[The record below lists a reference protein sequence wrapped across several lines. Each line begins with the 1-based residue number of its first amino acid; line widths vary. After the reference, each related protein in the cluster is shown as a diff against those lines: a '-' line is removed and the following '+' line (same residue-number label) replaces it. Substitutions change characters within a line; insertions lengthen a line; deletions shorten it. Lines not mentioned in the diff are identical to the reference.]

1 MAVYSGPIRSIAVSS
16 EKYSQASIQAL
27 LERLDGEAFVQ
38 QLGLGNGDFAHSTQE
53 DEIRCYCPV
62 CRDRG
67 KMTFIIEC
75 LTRRAY
81 CANLYCDASNMNAGG
96 GNLIELFALAKG
108 LSHEDAV
115 EQLAKSLEISLIKRQ
130 EPGAAIEART
140 ENFEFVEVA
149 RYEQG
154 EDSDK
159 LEPAP
164 IAFGNQ
170 KALGRGVY
178 IQLSQLEDFVAKFHT
193 NVYWSHFRYG
203 TNEPTQIESLANQG
217 QLATLGDYYVVFNA
231 SSSAEIVHAINQA
244 IDLVERLKENYDV
257 PYDAV
262 YVFYTNHNIEVHVDG
277 TVFGITPTQNLPE
290 IFRRMTCAII
300 GVDPLKPERS
310 AAFSQ
315 IDLNVYR
322 HDFLTPV
329 PGTMLSAGNREIY
342 KIRMS
347 YSAFKKMSYQRLHE
361 FSLRRPDLP
370 PRERWDSL
378 VTKARDFF
386 ASVKSSMQ
394 RDSQLDE
401 GDTIASL
408 FYRVQESHSEIATL
422 RQLAPTLLR
431 RLFDENRQLL
441 YAHSGVLNRALG
453 GGLYPGQVYVVAGF
467 PGSGTSTFVLQLM
480 NYIASQQN
488 VQCLFIGLQRGVEE
502 VFKRSLSNLG
512 KIPANEIDD
521 KRRNPAEL
529 YEDKDFNR
537 RIFAAYERY
546 QQFASNI
553 TILEGAAAANLSR
566 ISNFIREKREDIKA
580 KTGRASNMLLV
591 VDSLQLLV
599 AMMRSLYLHNRMAG
613 SEAEGETEYSQWDVD
628 SLTSRLKA
636 LARELDITIIATFEH
651 FVSHRTLASQLSEND
666 PAYRQLLNSTQ
677 FADTVMMLSRQGA
690 SLLNLRDYFRTS
702 LAGTPLEN
710 RVGPLSD
717 NLARLEGDYRQTK
730 EFRALRSE
738 FAVLDILKNRNGTRD
753 KVLYVYHKPISLF
766 EPIDYHGEVPHLPL

>member
-1 MAVYSGPIRSIAVSS
+1 MGVYSGPLRSVTVSS
-16 EKYSQASIQAL
+16 DKYSQASIQAL
-27 LERLDGEAFVQ
+27 LERLDGEAFVH
-38 QLGLGNGDFAHSTQE
+38 QLGMSNGDFAHNSEE

-67 KMTFIIEC
+67 KMTFIVEC
-75 LTRRAY
+75 ATRRAY

-108 LSHEDAV
+108 LSYEDAV
-115 EQLAKSLEISLIKRQ
+115 EQLAKHLEISLVKRQ
-130 EPGAAIEART
+130 EPGAVPESRL

-149 RYEQG
+149 HYEPSEEG
-154 EDSDK
+154 DK

-164 IAFGNQ
+164 LAFGNQ
-170 KALGRGVY
+170 KTLGRGVY
-178 IQLSQLEDFVAKFHT
+178 IQLTQLDDFLAKFHN
-193 NVYWSHFRYG
+193 NVYWSHFRFA
-203 TNEPTQIESLANQG
+203 TNEAQQIESQANQG
-217 QLATLGDYYVVFNA
+217 QLTTVGDYYVVFNA

-257 PYDAV
+257 PYEAV
-262 YVFYTNHNIEVHVDG
+262 YVFYTNRNIEVHVDAP
-277 TVFGITPTQNLPE
+277 VFGAGPSANLPE
-290 IFRRMTCAII
+290 TYRRMTCAIV
-300 GVDPLKPERS
+300 GADAHKPERT

-315 IDLNVYR
+315 IDLSVYQ
-322 HDFLTPV
+322 HNFLTPI
-329 PGTMLSAGNREIY
+329 PGSLLSAGNREIY

-370 PRERWDSL
+370 PRERWETPA
-378 VTKARDFF
+378 TKARDFYN
-386 ASVKSSMQ
+386 SIKSSLQ

-408 FYRVQESHSEIATL
+408 FYRVQEAQGEIATL

-441 YAHSGVLNRALG
+441 YAHSNPLNRALG

-480 NYIASQQN
+480 NHIASQQN

-512 KIPANEIDD
+512 RIPASEIDD
-521 KRRNPAEL
+521 KRRNPADL

-546 QQFASNI
+546 QTFAENI

-566 ISNFIREKREDIKA
+566 IGTFIREKREDIRA

-599 AMMRSLYLHNRMAG
+599 AMMRSQYLHSRMAG
-613 SEAEGETEYSQWDVD
+613 EVEGEVEQGQWDVD
-628 SLTSRLKA
+628 ALTSRLKA
-636 LARELDITIIATFEH
+636 LARELDITVLATFEH
-651 FVSHRTLASQLSEND
+651 FLTHRTLASQLSESD
-666 PAYRQLLNSTQ
+666 PAYRQLLNSSQ

-717 NLARLEGDYRQTK
+717 NLARLENDYRQTK

-753 KVLYVYHKPISLF
+753 KILYVYHKPISLF

>member
-1 MAVYSGPIRSIAVSS
+1 MAVYSGPSRSIAVSS

-38 QLGLGNGDFAHSTQE
+38 QLGLSNGDFAHNPQE

-75 LTRRAY
+75 PTRRAY

-108 LSHEDAV
+108 LSHEEAV
-115 EQLAKSLEISLIKRQ
+115 EFLAKRLEISLIKRQ
-130 EPGAAIEART
+130 EPGAATETRL

-149 RYEQG
+149 HFQPA

-164 IAFGNQ
+164 IVFGNQ

-178 IQLSQLEDFVAKFHT
+178 IQLSQVDDFLNKLHT
-193 NVYWSHFRYG
+193 NVFWSHFRFN
-203 TNEPTQIESLANQG
+203 TNEPSQVETLASQG
-217 QLATLGDYYVVFNA
+217 QLPVIGDYYVVFNS

-257 PYDAV
+257 PYEAV
-262 YVFYTNHNIEVHVDG
+262 YVFYTNRNIEVHVDG
-277 TVFGITPTQNLPE
+277 AVFGASPLANLPE
-290 IFRRMTCAII
+290 IYRRLTCAII
-300 GVDPLKPERS
+300 GVDTHKPERS

-315 IDLNVYR
+315 IDLNVYH
-322 HDFLTPV
+322 HDFLTPI
-329 PGTMLSAGNREIY
+329 PGSLLSAGSREIY

-370 PRERWDSL
+370 PRERWEAASN
-378 VTKARDFF
+378 KARDFF
-386 ASVKSSMQ
+386 ASIKSSLQ

-408 FYRVQESHSEIATL
+408 FYRVQETQSEIATL

-441 YAHSGVLNRALG
+441 YAHSQGLNRALG
-453 GGLYPGQVYVVAGF
+453 GGLYPGQVYVVAGY

-488 VQCLFIGLQRGVEE
+488 VQCLFIGMQRGVEE

-512 KIPANEIDD
+512 RIPAGEIDD

-546 QQFASNI
+546 QQFADNI
-553 TILEGAAAANLSR
+553 TILEGAAAANLGR
-566 ISNFIREKREDIKA
+566 IGTFIREKREDIKA

-599 AMMRSLYLHNRMAG
+599 AMMRSQYLHARMAG
-613 SEAEGETEYSQWDVD
+613 EAGGEFEQGQWDVD
-628 SLTSRLKA
+628 ALTSRLKA
-636 LARELDITIIATFEH
+636 LARELDITVIATFEH
-651 FVSHRTLASQLSEND
+651 FLSHRNLASQLSESD
-666 PAYRQLLNSTQ
+666 PAFRQLLNSTQ
-677 FADTVMMLSRQGA
+677 FADTVMMLSRQGS
-690 SLLNLRDYFRTS
+690 SLLNLQDYFKTS

-710 RVGPLSD
+710 RVTPLND
-717 NLARLEGDYRQTK
+717 NLARLEADYRQTK

-738 FAVLDILKNRNGTRD
+738 FAVLDIVKNRNGTRD
-753 KVLYVYHKPISLF
+753 KVLYVYHKPVSLF
-766 EPIDYHGEVPHLPL
+766 EPIDYHGDVPYLPL